1 MQVPVAEFGPPMSKS
16 HFLRVATVSALV
28 ATLGAAPVGATP
40 LLGRAQSFSV
50 LGASTVTN
58 TGVTTL
64 WGDLGTHPG
73 SAISGGST
81 VALGGVLHQNDAVAK
96 QAQLDASTAYHAL
109 AGRPVSRDLSGQDLG
124 GLILL
129 PGVYGFASTARLTGT
144 LLLDYQNQAD
154 AVFIFKIMSTL
165 TTASSSAV
173 SFLNGGAGAGVFWQ
187 VGSSA
192 TLGAGSVFA
201 GSLLAGQSITLNAG
215 AGIACGRAI
224 ALNAAVTMNNNT
236 LSHACRE
243 DADPGNTLPEPSV
256 WSLLALARLGLA
268 LSRRPQVTRPQ
279 ATRQTLSMLVP
290 PG

>member
-1 MQVPVAEFGPPMSKS
+1 MSKS
-16 HFLRVATVSALV
+16 HFLRIATASALA

-40 LLGRAQSFSV
+40 LLGTAHTFSV

-64 WGDLGTHPG
+64 WGDLGTYPG
-73 SAISGGST
+73 SAISGAGT
-81 VALGGVLHQNDAVAK
+81 VISGGTLHPNDAVAQ
-96 QAQLDASTAYHAL
+96 QAQHDALTAYNVL
-109 AGRPVSRDLSGQDLG
+109 AGRPVSHDLTGQDLG
-124 GLILL
+124 GLILS
-129 PGVYGFASTARLTGT
+129 PGVYGFAASAQLTGT

-154 AVFIFKIMSTL
+154 AVFTFKIMSAL
-165 TTASSSAV
+165 TTASSSTV
-173 SFLNGGAGAGVFWQ
+173 SFLNGGDGAGVFWQ

-201 GSLLAGQSITLNAG
+201 GSLLADQSITLNAG
-215 AGIACGRAI
+215 AGILCGRAI

-236 LSHACRE
+236 LSHACME
-243 DADPGNTLPEPSV
+243 DADPGNTVPEPSV
-256 WSLLALARLGLA
+256 WSLLALAGLGLA